1 MPRLLVASAVL
12 AFVAAQPADD
22 TRTLKGHTGWVGG
35 VAFSPDGKRLATA
48 SADKTVKLWDADTGR
63 ELAVLKGHMDTVTAV
78 AWTPDGKALAT
89 ASFDGTAKLWDAAT
103 GEVRHTLAGHKGVVM
118 TVAVSPDGKTVAT
131 GGIDTTI
138 RLWDAA
144 TGKETSRL
152 DRQPG
157 HRSWVNAVA
166 FTPDGKH
173 FYSASSDN
181 TVLYWWLDDLPHGGR
196 TTKIRAAEVRSLAV
210 SPDGKWVAAG
220 TRYGVVK
227 VLNTTTNEEAASLK
241 GHAGDVW
248 AVAFSHDSR
257 TLASGDG
264 DWNRPGDVRL
274 WNTSD
279 WTERAALRTTG
290 EVLALAFDPTRP
302 RLAAGC
308 WDKTVK
314 VWTLPR

>member
-1 MPRLLVASAVL
+1 MPRFLVASAVL
-12 AFVAAQPADD
+12 ALVAAQPADD
-22 TRTLKGHTGWVGG
+22 ARTLKGHTGWVAG

-63 ELAVLKGHMDTVTAV
+63 ELDTLLGHTDTVSAV
-78 AWTPDGKALAT
+78 AWSPDGKTLAT
-89 ASFDGTAKLWDAAT
+89 ASFDHTAKLWDT
-103 GEVRHTLAGHKGVVM
+103 TTRELRRSLIGHKGVVM

-131 GGIDTTI
+131 GSIDATV

-144 TGKETSRL
+144 SGKETAKL
-152 DRQPG
+152 DG
-157 HRSWVNAVA
+157 HKSWVNAVA
-166 FTPDGKH
+166 FTPDGKRLL
-173 FYSASSDN
+173 SASSDN
-181 TVLYWWLDDLPHGGR
+181 TLRTWDVTADSRPGR
-196 TTKIRAAEVRSLAV
+196 SYHLKAAELRSLAV
-210 SPDGKWVAAG
+210 SPDGKWIAVG
-220 TRYGVVK
+220 TRYGIVR
-227 VLNTTTNEEAASLK
+227 VLEADTNRALSSLK

-248 AVAFSHDSR
+248 AVAFSADGR

-274 WNTSD
+274 WNTAD

-302 RLAAGC
+302 RLAAGS